1 MTAKEYLQQ
10 VRLADVKMLQRIN
23 QLKEVRASISYMSGI
38 DYSKERVQSTP
49 QAGNK
54 QIEKLVDLEAEVN
67 NIIDETV
74 AAKHKVINEIQ
85 SLDNADYIQL
95 LYKRYIEFKPFETIA
110 SEMYL
115 SYYRTC
121 HLHGDALKEFQQKVL
136 C

>member
-23 QLKEVRASISYMSGI
+23 QLKEVRASISYISGI
-38 DYSKERVQSTP
+38 DYSKDRVQSTP

-74 AAKHKVINEIQ
+74 AAKHKIINEIQ
-85 SLDNADYIQL
+85 SLGNADYIQL
-95 LYKRYIEFKPFETIA
+95 LYKRYIEYKPFETIA

-115 SYYRTC
+115 SYYRIC
-121 HLHGDALKEFQQKVL
+121 HLHGEALKEFQQKVL

>member
-23 QLKEVRASISYMSGI
+23 QLKEVRASISYISGI
-38 DYSKERVQSTP
+38 DYSKDRVQTTP

-74 AAKHKVINEIQ
+74 AAKHKIISEIQ

-95 LYKRYIEFKPFETIA
+95 LYKRYIEYKPFETIA

-115 SYYRTC
+115 SYYRIC

>member
-23 QLKEVRASISYMSGI
+23 QLKEVRASISYISGI
-38 DYSKERVQSTP
+38 DYSKDRVQTTP

-74 AAKHKVINEIQ
+74 AAKHKIINEIQ
-85 SLDNADYIQL
+85 TLDNADYIQL
-95 LYKRYIEFKPFETIA
+95 LYKRYIEYKPFETIA

-115 SYYRTC
+115 SYYRIC

>member
-10 VRLADVKMLQRIN
+10 VRLADVKMLQRVN